1 VGDGDPDAD
10 KYMEKML
17 PTKVGRGL
25 FPSTA
30 ACIGAA
36 DHLIELGKNC
46 ASALKTTGKHLHQAL
61 GFFLVGGLPT
71 SFASKTLNV
80 TASAIHNFR
89 KQPGPAA
96 MTTMH
101 WNYAPDPNTIS
112 FTGEEE
118 TVMRDFF
125 FATTSVMSGAVRTT
139 RNLEK
144 SEHEWEEEM
153 YAIWPSML
161 RKAVEMNPELVK
173 SKKSLTA
180 KKKAEGT
187 PHGMVVLCVVVHKLI
202 GPSSVHIT

>member
-25 FPSTA
+25 FPLTT
-30 ACIGAA
+30 ACIGVAE
-36 DHLIELGKNC
+36 HLIELGNNC
-46 ASALKTTGKHLHQAL
+46 ATALKTCGKHLHQAL

-80 TASAIHNFR
+80 TASAIYHFR
-89 KQPGPAA
+89 KEPGPAA
-96 MTTMH
+96 MTSLH
-101 WNYAPDPNTIS
+101 WNYAPDPNTRS
-112 FTGEEE
+112 FTTEEE

-125 FATTSVMSGAVRTT
+125 FVTTSVMSGAVRTT

-161 RKAVEMNPELVK
+161 RKAVGLNPELIK

-180 KKKAEGT
+180 KKKAAGT